1 MTKNGKE
8 FHSSQLYYLKGKLLG
23 YGADP
28 LTLGD
33 PINLLRGEKVD
44 KNVDNDMRQ
53 VEILGKEK

>member
-1 MTKNGKE
+1 M
-8 FHSSQLYYLKGKLLG
+8 SQLYYLKEKLLG